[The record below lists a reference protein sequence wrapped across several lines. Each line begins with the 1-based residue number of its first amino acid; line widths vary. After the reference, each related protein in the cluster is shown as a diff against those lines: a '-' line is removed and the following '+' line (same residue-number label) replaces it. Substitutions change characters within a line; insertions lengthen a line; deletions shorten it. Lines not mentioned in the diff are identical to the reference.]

1 MTTTTNSR
9 TLLRVATAAALIM
22 GVTGLAA
29 CSSTDGSPELRVARQ
44 PIPKQVGF
52 HHTVSFAPNSATLS
66 RTEQERLRAFVAALE
81 PDYGDTLLVT
91 TDATSPLGDRRA
103 RIIAAAL
110 RPAEIPIYQR
120 AAADPAPGAST
131 QSAGSVTVTLRRTMV
146 ELPACPDFSD
156 GWTAV
161 FNNQP
166 HSNWSCATATNL
178 GLMVANPADLARGR
192 DLTPADGQRLAGS
205 IKRYREGETKP
216 LLGNAVSDINAIK
229 SAKSGGGK

>member
-1 MTTTTNSR
+1 MTTKTNSR
-9 TLLRVATAAALIM
+9 PLFRAATAAVLIL

-29 CSSTDGSPELRVARQ
+29 CSTGDGPPELRVARQ

-52 HHTVSFAPNSATLS
+52 HHSVSFAPGSATLS
-66 RTEQERLRAFVAALE
+66 RAETERLRAFVAGLD
-81 PDYGDTLLVT
+81 PDYGDSILVT
-91 TDATSPLGDRRA
+91 TDGTSGLADRRA
-103 RIIAAAL
+103 RTIATAL
-110 RPAEIPIYQR
+110 RSADVPIYQR
-120 AAADPAPGAST
+120 SAAGPEPGASG
-131 QSAGSVTVTLRRTMV
+131 QGAGAVTVTLRRTTV

-205 IKRYREGETKP
+205 IKRYRKDETKP

-229 SAKSGGGK
+229 SGKSGGGK